1 MYTSGQFAMIGNVG
15 RKAIRL
21 YREEG
26 LLVPA
31 KINEENGYYYYDE
44 SQLSRLE
51 TIKRLRSI
59 GLSLFEI
66 KQILNGEVSEK
77 DILSSKIKETGDLL
91 KDMKDMKNMAFD
103 TKSDTENILKE
114 EPDIRP
120 FERCVCLYTDENV
133 DLEKLGVS
141 VGKLYEAA
149 AGKGISPSGSHFVIY
164 DGIKDEAK
172 FSMKTCLPVTGYK
185 GDETIE
191 VFEGRCIHINFKR
204 GFSKVAEAHKIINCY
219 AAEHLIKLSD
229 RVYEVYNKDM
239 SVDVYYAL

>member
-51 TIKRLRSI
+51 TIKRLRSV

-91 KDMKDMKNMAFD
+91 KDMKNMAFD
-103 TKSDTENILKE
+103 TKSDTENNLKE

-141 VGKLYEAA
+141 VGKLYETA

-239 SVDVYYAL
+239 SVDVYYVL

>member
-26 LLVPA
+26 LLVLA

-51 TIKRLRSI
+51 TIKRLRSV

-91 KDMKDMKNMAFD
+91 KDVYAYIQMKMLTSKNSEFLSENF
-103 TKSDTENILKE
+103 TK
-114 EPDIRP
+114 R
-120 FERCVCLYTDENV
+120 RQVR
-133 DLEKLGVS
+133 VS
-141 VGKLYEAA
+141 VRQE
-149 AGKGISPSGSHFVIY
+149 VI
-164 DGIKDEAK
+164 
-172 FSMKTCLPVTGYK
+172 L
-185 GDETIE
+185 
-191 VFEGRCIHINFKR
+191 
-204 GFSKVAEAHKIINCY
+204 
-219 AAEHLIKLSD
+219 
-229 RVYEVYNKDM
+229 
-239 SVDVYYAL
+239 

>member
-91 KDMKDMKNMAFD
+91 KDMKNMAFD

-239 SVDVYYAL
+239 SVDVYYVL